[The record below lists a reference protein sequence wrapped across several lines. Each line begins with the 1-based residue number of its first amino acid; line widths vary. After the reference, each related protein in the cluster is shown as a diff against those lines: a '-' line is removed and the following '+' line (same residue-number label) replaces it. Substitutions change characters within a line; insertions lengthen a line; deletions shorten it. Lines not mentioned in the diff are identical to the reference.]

1 MSTPTTIR
9 VWESHL
15 AVYKRI
21 WHGHVLLALVQ
32 PTLYLLGIGLG
43 VGALVDDN
51 VDSASAL
58 GGLTYFEFLA
68 PALLTWVADRG
79 CGRPWGLAGG
89 QAGQPGGA
97 RVRRAGAARDG
108 PLPGGACMDWGIKD
122 TRPLL

>member
-51 VDSASAL
+51 VDSAAAL
-58 GGLTYFEFLA
+58 GRNGRLG
-68 PALLTWVADRG
+68 RG
-79 CGRPWGLAGG
+79 
-89 QAGQPGGA
+89 
-97 RVRRAGAARDG
+97 VAGAMIGSGASPWRPYIASIRSACSVLVGNPVLG
-108 PLPGGACMDWGIKD
+108 PP
-122 TRPLL
+122 R